1 MLIDFTLIIIGYL
14 LGSIPSAYVV
24 AKLAKGIDI
33 REYGSK
39 STTGANATRVL
50 GFKLGFTAGML
61 DIIKGVIATLLAVLV
76 IGSDS
81 YDSSDA
87 LFEKNVLIALTGF
100 AAIVGHCFSLYL
112 KFTGGKGAATFLG
125 VLLVFSPW
133 TALAVFITWW
143 VVIGVTRYTSLGNLV
158 MVWASLLTLMFAHD
172 FDFGHTLL
180 GILIIPFVYF
190 THRTNISRLLKGEER
205 KLGKKIKVE
214 ETTTEE
220 PVSSEEE

>member
-24 AKLAKGIDI
+24 ARLAKGIDI
-33 REYGSK
+33 RNYGSK
-39 STTGANATRVL
+39 STTGANAARVL
-50 GFKLGFTAGML
+50 GLKLGFTAGMF

-76 IGSDS
+76 IDSDM

-87 LFEKNVLIALTGF
+87 LFDKNVLIALTGF

-143 VVIGVTRYTSLGNLV
+143 AVIGITKFTSLGNLV
-158 MVWASLLTLMFAHD
+158 MVWVSLLTLMLAHD
-172 FDFGHTLL
+172 DFGHTLL
-180 GILIIPFVYF
+180 GLLMVPFIYF
-190 THRTNISRLLKGEER
+190 THRTNIGRLLKGEER
-205 KLGKKIKVE
+205 KLGKKVKVE
-214 ETTTEE
+214 ETTPSEE
-220 PVSSEEE
+220 STSEEE

>member
-50 GFKLGFTAGML
+50 GFKLGFTSGIL
-61 DIIKGVIATLLAVLV
+61 DMVKGVIATLLAVIV
-76 IGSDS
+76 IDN
-81 YDSSDA
+81 YDSSDF
-87 LFEKNVLIALTGF
+87 LFDKNVLLALTGF
-100 AAIVGHCFSLYL
+100 AAVVGHCFSIYI
-112 KFTGGKGAATFLG
+112 KFSGGKGAATFMG

-133 TALAVFITWW
+133 TALAIFVTWW
-143 VVIGVTRYTSLGNLV
+143 VVIGLTRFTSLGNLV
-158 MVWASLLTLMFAHD
+158 MVWVSLLTLMLVHD

-180 GILIIPFVYF
+180 GILIAPFMYF
-190 THRTNISRLLKGEER
+190 THRENIGRLLKGEER
-205 KLGKKIKVE
+205 KLGKKVKID
-214 ETTTEE
+214 ETNASEE
-220 PVSSEEE
+220 PISEEE